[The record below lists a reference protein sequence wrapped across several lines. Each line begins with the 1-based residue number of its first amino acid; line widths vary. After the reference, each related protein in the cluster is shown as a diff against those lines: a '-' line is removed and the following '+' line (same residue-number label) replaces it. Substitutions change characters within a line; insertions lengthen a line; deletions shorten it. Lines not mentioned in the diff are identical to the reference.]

1 MKKQLLAAAI
11 AAAVAVPMTASA
23 GDVTLYGTIHM
34 SIDSYDRDS
43 SAPGAFGGTASH
55 DKPDARDW
63 LAVNSN
69 NSILGVKGTEDLG
82 NGLSALFQMEFW
94 MDADDRGSSNALRNN
109 RNTFVGLAGSWGVV
123 GIGGVDTPYKS
134 STGSL
139 ELFSVVPGDY
149 NGLYFDDIRASDA
162 VFYMSPNWNG
172 FSFQAAVVM
181 PSLANAAGADADGVE
196 ATSIALKYSNGP
208 FFAAFAHE
216 AITGEYVNALYT
228 MVTTNDLDYDKWRI
242 GLGYTANG
250 FHVGFVYEDRDLD
263 HVADGD
269 SWQLSGSYTMGNN
282 VLKAAYGEADGMVRN
297 SGMGF
302 MVDDAEMWSIGLD
315 HKLSKRTKVYAQ
327 YADFDTDADDTD
339 MDAFSVGIVHKF

>member
-34 SIDSYDRDS
+34 SIDSYDRDDE
-43 SAPGAFGGTASH
+43 APGAFGGTAVH
-55 DKPDARDW
+55 DAPDANSW
-63 LAVNSN
+63 TAVNSN
-69 NSILGVKGTEDLG
+69 NTVLGVKGSEDLG

-94 MDADDRGSSNALRNN
+94 MDADGSGISVEDDNSSVHNTQALHNT

-123 GIGGVDTPYKS
+123 GMGRVDTPYKS

-149 NGLYFDDIRASDA
+149 NGIGFEDIRAPDA
-162 VFYMSPNWNG
+162 VFYMSPNYNG
-172 FSFQAAVVM
+172 LSFQAAVVI
-181 PSLANAAGADADGVE
+181 PSVDDELDGVE
-196 ATSIALKYSNGP
+196 ATSLAVKYANGP
-208 FFAAFAHE
+208 FFAALAFESLDDDLAD
-216 AITGEYVNALYT
+216 ALGKSE
-228 MVTTNDLDYDKWRI
+228 DKWRL

-250 FHVGFVYEDRDLD
+250 FHVGFVYEDRDNID
-263 HVADGD
+263 ADSDDDED
-269 SWQLSGSYTMGNN
+269 SWQISGSYTMGNN
-282 VLKAAYGEADGMVRN
+282 VLKAAYGQADSDLYN
-297 SGMGF
+297 E
-302 MVDDAEMWSIGLD
+302 DADMWSIGLD

-327 YADFDTDADDTD
+327 YADFDTSVDDTD

>member
-94 MDADDRGSSNALRNN
+94 MDADDRGSSNALTNN

-139 ELFSVVPGDY
+139 ELFSVTPGDY

-181 PSLANAAGADADGVE
+181 PSLDSDADGIE
-196 ATSIALKYSNGP
+196 ATSLAAKYSNGP
-208 FFAAFAHE
+208 FFAAFAYE
-216 AITGEYVNALYT
+216 ALTGEYVDALYGLG
-228 MVTTNDLDYDKWRI
+228 DDADYDKWRI

-250 FHVGFVYEDRDLD
+250 FHAGFVYEDRDVD
-263 HVADGD
+263 HYTDGD
-269 SWQLSGSYTMGNN
+269 SWQISGSYTFGNN
-282 VLKAAYGEADGMVRN
+282 VLKAAFGEADGIINN
-297 SGMGF
+297 SAMGF
-302 MVDDAEMWSIGLD
+302 YVDDAEMWSVGLD

-327 YADFDTDADDTD
+327 YADYDTDTDDTD